1 MTLPL
6 PRSTLR
12 GRLLL
17 ATGGTVAVLLLAVFV
32 VVLVTW
38 RGRIV
43 GDLER
48 SALAVTRAFSVS
60 VLETLLE
67 AENGAVK
74 APERLDD
81 YIEHLMRDDRQIRRV
96 RVYDPA
102 GALLSSSTLYEV
114 PAAAPAARP
123 PAGRRLSAVY
133 RSPRWGWVVE
143 TNLPLRTGGKEWGL
157 LEILYDAEATRRELT
172 GLYVLLGGGTLA
184 VVAVLLVVLR
194 SLVIRETR
202 PLTALAA
209 VMDAFDLESGG
220 GPPLPESDDEI
231 GTVVAQFNR
240 MRARLAQSREE
251 LLAAQRQIF
260 HAERLAS
267 IGRLA
272 SGVAHEV
279 NNPLNGIRSCLYAM
293 RQEPDDRTQTA
304 EYLGL
309 IEEGIGKIEAI
320 VQKLLG
326 FARTS
331 RGDAPVD
338 LNAEIDAVLALL
350 AYRLDE
356 KNVEV
361 VRSLAD
367 DLRPVRGEATLVQEV
382 LMNLLLNAF
391 DAIAPGGRVTVGTAR
406 DGDFV
411 RVDIEDDG
419 CGIAG
424 DDLPKVF
431 EPFFT
436 TKDPGKGTG
445 LGLSVAQRIVEAH
458 GGTIAV
464 TSRAGEGARFTVRLP
479 AGGSA

>member
-1 MTLPL
+1 MTLPA

-81 YIEHLMRDDRQIRRV
+81 YIEHLMRDDRQIRSV

-102 GALLSSSTLYEV
+102 GALVSSSTLTEV
-114 PAAAPAARP
+114 PAGAPAVRP
-123 PAGRRLSAVY
+123 LADRRLSAVY

-184 VVAVLLVVLR
+184 VVAVLLLVLR
-194 SLVIRETR
+194 SLVVRETR

-209 VMDAFDLESGG
+209 VMDGFDLESGG

-251 LLAAQRQIF
+251 LLLAQRQIF

-279 NNPLNGIRSCLYAM
+279 NNPLNGIRSCLYAI
-293 RQEPDDRTQTA
+293 RQEPENAAQTA

-309 IEEGIGKIEAI
+309 IEEGIGKIESI
-320 VQKLLG
+320 VRKLLG

-338 LNAEIDAVLALL
+338 LNAEIGAVLALL

-361 VRSLAD
+361 VRALAD
-367 DLRPVRGEATLVQEV
+367 DLPPVRGEATLVQEV

-391 DAIAPGGRVTVGTAR
+391 DAIEPCGRVTIRTAR
-406 DGDFV
+406 DREFV
-411 RVDIEDDG
+411 RVDVEDDG

-424 DDLPKVF
+424 EDLPKVF
-431 EPFFT
+431 EPFYT

-464 TSRAGEGARFTVRLP
+464 TSGAGEGARFTVRLP
-479 AGGSA
+479 AGGAA

>member
-1 MTLPL
+1 MTFP
-6 PRSTLR
+6 PARSTLR
-12 GRLLL
+12 GRLLV

-74 APERLDD
+74 APERLDE
-81 YIEHLMRDDRQIRRV
+81 YIEHLMRDDRQIRSV

-102 GALLSSSTLYEV
+102 GVLVSSSTLYEV
-114 PAAAPAARP
+114 PAAASAAKPAAS
-123 PAGRRLSAVY
+123 RRLSAVY
-133 RSPRWGWVVE
+133 HSPRWGWVVE
-143 TNLPLRTGGKEWGL
+143 TNLPLRTGGKDWGL
-157 LEILYDAEATRRELT
+157 LEVLYDAEATRRELT
-172 GLYVLLGGGTLA
+172 GLYVLLGGGTL
-184 VVAVLLVVLR
+184 VIVAVLLVVLR
-194 SLVIRETR
+194 ALVVRETR
-202 PLTALAA
+202 PLTALAS
-209 VMDAFDLESGG
+209 VMDRVDLESGG

-251 LLAAQRQIF
+251 LLSAQRQIF

-293 RQEPDDRTQTA
+293 RQEPENRAQTA

-309 IEEGIGKIEAI
+309 IEEGIGRIESI

-326 FARTS
+326 FSRTS

-338 LNAEIDAVLALL
+338 LNAEISAVLALL

-356 KNVEV
+356 KNADV
-361 VRSLAD
+361 VRVLAE
-367 DLRPVRGEATLVQEV
+367 DLPPVRGEATLVQEV
-382 LMNLLLNAF
+382 LMNLVLNAF
-391 DAIAPGGRVTVGTAR
+391 DAIGPGGRVTARTAR
-406 DGDFV
+406 DGQFV
-411 RVDIEDDG
+411 RVDVEDDG
-419 CGIAG
+419 CGIAEE
-424 DDLPKVF
+424 DLPKVF
-431 EPFFT
+431 DPFFT

-458 GGTIAV
+458 GGTIDV
-464 TSRAGEGARFTVRLP
+464 TSLAAGGTCFTVRLP
-479 AGGSA
+479 VGGAA